1 MQFLL
6 AKRSLRVLVNGY
18 FGPRTDRAVRRFQ
31 RHRHLA
37 VDGIAG
43 PHTLSALRAA
53 SGRSRPHLPAATPVQ
68 AVRSLLDHWS
78 AHYGVDHSLVRALA
92 WMESGYQP
100 NLTSPVGAWGVLQ
113 ILPSTW
119 SYAETILIGS
129 NVPRTVSGNIRVG
142 VAFIRHLLKEFD
154 GDQRLALAAWYQ
166 GPTSVQRHGPYRQT
180 RAFVADVLAL
190 KERSI

>member
-6 AKRSLRVLVNGY
+6 AKRGLRVVVNGY

-31 RHRHLA
+31 RRRHLA

-43 PHTLSALRAA
+43 RHTLVALHVAR
-53 SGRSRPHLPAATPVQ
+53 GRSRPHVFAATPVQ
-68 AVRSLLDHWS
+68 VVRSLLDHWA
-78 AHYGVDHSLVRALA
+78 AHYGVDRSLVRALA

-129 NVPRTVSGNIRVG
+129 SVPRTVSGNIRVG
-142 VAFIRHLLKEFD
+142 VAFIRHLLKEFG

-166 GPTSVQRHGPYRQT
+166 GPASVKRHGPYRQT
-180 RAFVADVLAL
+180 RAFVADVIAL
-190 KERSI
+190 KERFI